1 MWLDFF
7 RRDAIADD
15 GIKNKCS
22 GFRNEEKLQNSA
34 FPVRYST
41 VHVKIEFIMATAKNH
56 RRIRLFAISLLA
68 LCCLLSCAPAVKSPA
83 HANKITIIGT
93 GDLQGRLDAD
103 PRSISITESSEKI
116 EVVGGISRIAGLIRQ
131 IQRETPNP
139 VIVLSSGDDL
149 MGRYFHHFDGK
160 AIFGLME
167 TAGYEVMA
175 LGNHEFDRGP
185 GVLAEALDSVNFS
198 VLCSDLEVQDTVMEK
213 SCRPYLLR
221 DYQGIRIGFFS
232 LMTNNFPVVTLTGK
246 VKIQNK
252 QAEVARNM
260 IRTLKEKGAQVIIAV
275 THIGTDMDRILV
287 AEVAG
292 IDIIFGGHSH
302 NYMNRLE
309 RENNTLIV
317 NGGAKGPAL
326 VRLDVSLDEKNKVV
340 PTSASYSLIPI
351 TKDIK
356 PDAKVENQLIRYRN
370 QLPTATVVGM
380 TEKEWDLTRVTLC
393 SCESD
398 IANLITDMIRSQF
411 KVDVVLYN
419 GGAFRGN
426 SKFSPGPVTDTML
439 AEIDAFE
446 NNVYLMTM
454 QGKYIRQILEH
465 SATLIGQG
473 GFLQASGITFTID
486 TGGQPQKLTDNNGKN
501 YVISQPGKKIR
512 DIKILSRDGS
522 RHPLDPK
529 RNYRLASNDFLVKL
543 GGDHYFWFKKYGQGI
558 HNTYS
563 TMGTIMTDYF
573 RKHTIVNP
581 VGPDGRITI
590 M

>member
-1 MWLDFF
+1 QRL
-7 RRDAIADD
+7 
-15 GIKNKCS
+15 C
-22 GFRNEEKLQNSA
+22 
-34 FPVRYST
+34 
-41 VHVKIEFIMATAKNH
+41 
-56 RRIRLFAISLLA
+56 LFATILLT
-68 LCCLLSCAPAVKSPA
+68 LCCLFSCAPAVQSPA
-83 HANKITIIGT
+83 PAGKLTIIGT

-116 EVVGGISRIAGLIRQ
+116 EIVGGISRIAGLIRQ

-139 VIVLSSGDDL
+139 VIVVSSGDDL
-149 MGRYFHHFDGK
+149 MGRYFHQFDGK
-160 AIFGLME
+160 AIFSLME
-167 TAGYEVMA
+167 MSGYEVMA

-185 GVLAEALDSVNFS
+185 GVLAEALDSVNFT
-198 VLCSDLEVQDTVMEK
+198 VLCSNLEVQDTVMGK
-213 SCRPYLLR
+213 SCRSYLLL

-232 LMTNNFPVVTLTGK
+232 LMTNDFPVVTVTGK
-246 VKIQNK
+246 VKIRNT

-260 IRTLKEKGAQVIIAV
+260 IRTLKGKGAQVIVAV
-275 THIGTDMDRILV
+275 THIGTYMDRILV

-309 RENNTLIV
+309 RVNNTLIV
-317 NGGAKGPAL
+317 NGGEKGSAL
-326 VRLDVSLDEKNKVV
+326 VRLDISLDEKNQVI
-340 PTSASYSLIPI
+340 PTSAAYSLIPV
-351 TKDIK
+351 TEDIEL
-356 PDAKVENQLIRYRN
+356 DAKVEKLLAEYRN
-370 QLPTATVVGM
+370 QLPAATVVGM

-393 SCESD
+393 SCESNV
-398 IANLITDMIRSQF
+398 ANLITDMIRSQF

-473 GFLQASGITFTID
+473 GFLQGSGITFTID
-486 TGGQPQKLTDNNGKN
+486 TKEQPQKLTHKDRTN
-501 YVISQPGKKIR
+501 YAISRPGKKIKNIR
-512 DIKILSRDGS
+512 IQSPDGS
-522 RHPLDPK
+522 WQPLDPK

-543 GGDHYFWFKKYGQGI
+543 AGDHYFWFKKYGQGI

-563 TMGTIMTDYF
+563 TMGTIITDYF

-581 VGPDGRITI
+581 EGPDGRITI
-590 M
+590 R